1 MWGAQIDKHL
11 CSTSTSD
18 FDLLPPPNPTS
29 PTPPLR
35 SDTVAD
41 ALAVEWRKVGAE
53 SGEAES
59 FPLVSEAQVDKH
71 HCSTSPSD
79 FDLLPPPRELQK
91 EVARRKYGH
100 CAIGKT

>member
-1 MWGAQIDKHL
+1 MWGAQVDKHL

-29 PTPPLR
+29 PTPPLGA
-35 SDTVAD
+35 DAVAD